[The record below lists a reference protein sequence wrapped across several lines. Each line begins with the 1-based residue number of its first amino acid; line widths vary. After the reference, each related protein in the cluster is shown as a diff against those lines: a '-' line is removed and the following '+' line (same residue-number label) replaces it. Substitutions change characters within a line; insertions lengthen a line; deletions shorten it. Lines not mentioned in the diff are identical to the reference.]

1 MEKMDEQKSDASTR
15 PTTSAESRAAL
26 MLLGRRAITEQP
38 TTKQKL
44 SLAFLRRKVL
54 YQQEETGEKIT
65 ADLDQLFLSATSVRL
80 DSCDIHAIE
89 NLEMLDKLQHV
100 HLQNNYITAIEELD
114 FCKHLTWLNLSRN
127 KIQTI
132 QGLSQLKELTCLD
145 LSSNDIAS
153 IDNVSSLLPS
163 SLRVFSLYGN
173 PVAEAHAEYRTTITA
188 LLPNLVAF
196 DGTCIC
202 DKPEDAPGFSPDDEL
217 FGCDGTHCNARVI
230 FGPRFVTGV
239 NTGAEC
245 DYCIACAYR
254 AVVHC
259 PELEGHG
266 YVLSTDAGR
275 ALNPTLA
282 AMVQQDPQGLD
293 PIAILKRSAVAAR
306 VELRNHREQIMQKI
320 RARKTQTSIAATKR
334 MELLKKLDDHI
345 AMQERKKKG
354 ETLTVEEVVE
364 ESYVQ
369 EGKSEGGSSSR
380 RRK

>member
-1 MEKMDEQKSDASTR
+1 MEKIEQKSDATNAS
-15 PTTSAESRAAL
+15 TSAESRAAL

-54 YQQEETGEKIT
+54 HQQEEAGEKIT
-65 ADLDQLFLSATSVRL
+65 DLDQLFLSATSVRL

-173 PVAEAHAEYRTTITA
+173 PVAEAHAEYRTTITSM
-188 LLPNLVAF
+188 LPNLVAF

-202 DKPEDAPGFSPDDEL
+202 DKPEDAPGFSPEDEL
-217 FGCDGTHCNARVI
+217 FGCDGKDCNARVI

-259 PELEGHG
+259 PELDGHG
-266 YVLSTDAGR
+266 YVLSSDAGR
-275 ALNPTLA
+275 VMNPTLA
-282 AMVQQDPQGLD
+282 AMVQQDQED
-293 PIAILKRSAVAAR
+293 PIAILKRSAVEAR

-354 ETLTVEEVVE
+354 ETLKVEEAVE
-364 ESYVQ
+364 ENYVQ